1 MLQAG
6 IDRAN
11 QGAGCPSE
19 WLERWEVKTTCL
31 SYQSGELGAATS
43 SVSRQL
49 FLSRY
54 QQQIAHIF
62 SSRSARPHS
71 HNPEYKISIFSGE
84 SEAPTAGLLAA
95 DTFFAFPSNLSQI
108 LEEEERQSSRNSLEK
123 ERDGE
128 PEASAAARVG
138 DAEST
143 KVDVNDNNN
152 IDSDIESIS
161 IHELP
166 KSDQDKKN
174 IVNESPASSS
184 DEKKTNKR
192 KISRT

>member
-1 MLQAG
+1 MGGEDDLPLVPE
-6 IDRAN
+6 R
-11 QGAGCPSE
+11 GAG
-19 WLERWEVKTTCL
+19 RRH
-31 SYQSGELGAATS
+31 QQRQQAA
-43 SVSRQL
+43 L
-49 FLSRY
+49 PL
-54 QQQIAHIF
+54 QIPAADSAHIQHQV
-62 SSRSARPHS
+62 RQATQPIQ
-71 HNPEYKISIFSGE
+71 NTKKNIFSEE

>member
-11 QGAGCPSE
+11 QGAACPSE

-54 QQQIAHIF
+54 QQQIAQIF
-62 SSRSARPHS
+62 STRSARPHS
-71 HNPEYKISIFSGE
+71 QSRIQKNIFSGE

-184 DEKKTNKR
+184 DEKNTNKR

>member
-1 MLQAG
+1 M
-6 IDRAN
+6 
-11 QGAGCPSE
+11 
-19 WLERWEVKTTCL
+19 KTTCL
-31 SYQSGELGAATS
+31 SYQSGELSAATS

-54 QQQIAHIF
+54 QQQIAQIF
-62 SSRSARPHS
+62 STRSARPHS
-71 HNPEYKISIFSGE
+71 QSRIQKNIFSGE

>member
-1 MLQAG
+1 MGGEDDLPV
-6 IDRAN
+6 IPER
-11 QGAGCPSE
+11 GAGRRHQQRQQAALPLQIPAADSAIIQHQ
-19 WLERWEVKTTCL
+19 VSQTT
-31 SYQSGELGAATS
+31 
-43 SVSRQL
+43 
-49 FLSRY
+49 
-54 QQQIAHIF
+54 
-62 SSRSARPHS
+62 HS
-71 HNPEYKISIFSGE
+71 HNPEYRISIFSGE

-128 PEASAAARVG
+128 PEASAAARVA

-152 IDSDIESIS
+152 IDIESIS

>member
-1 MLQAG
+1 MGGEDDLSLVPE
-6 IDRAN
+6 R
-11 QGAGCPSE
+11 GAG
-19 WLERWEVKTTCL
+19 RRH
-31 SYQSGELGAATS
+31 QQRQQAALPLQIPAADS
-43 SVSRQL
+43 AHI
-49 FLSRY
+49 
-54 QQQIAHIF
+54 QQQVSQAT
-62 SSRSARPHS
+62 HS
-71 HNPEYKISIFSGE
+71 HNPEYKISIYSGE

-128 PEASAAARVG
+128 PEASAAARVA

-152 IDSDIESIS
+152 IDIDIESIF

>member
-11 QGAGCPSE
+11 QGAACPSE

-31 SYQSGELGAATS
+31 SYQSGELSAATS

-54 QQQIAHIF
+54 QQQIAQIF
-62 SSRSARPHS
+62 SNRSARPHS
-71 HNPEYKISIFSGE
+71 HNPEYKISIFSEE

-128 PEASAAARVG
+128 PEASAAARVA
-138 DAEST
+138 DAESI